1 MKEQRMT
8 IHKVGVAA
16 IAISLSLLSSVPS
29 RAQVACAYD
38 RPCITELFISKSN
51 QLVARIDGSDWD
63 VINVR
68 WSRPGR
74 EGNQTE
80 HPGRNAA
87 VVVFNSTTP
96 GVTYTVVT
104 QGCRKRPLQ
113 SSRCSPWDSASI
125 KAY

>member
-1 MKEQRMT
+1 MT
-8 IHKVGVAA
+8 VQKVGVAA

-38 RPCITELFISKSN
+38 SPCISDLFISTSN
-51 QLVARIDGSDWD
+51 QLVARIDGSEWD

-80 HPGRNAA
+80 HPGRNAE

-96 GVTYTVVT
+96 GVTYTVSA

-113 SSRCSPWDSASI
+113 SSRCSPWDSRSI

>member
-1 MKEQRMT
+1 MT
-8 IHKVGVAA
+8 VQKVGVAA

-38 RPCITELFISKSN
+38 RPCITELYISKSS
-51 QLVARIDGSDWD
+51 QLVARIDGSEWD

-87 VVVFNSTTP
+87 VVVLSSTTP

-104 QGCRKRPLQ
+104 QGCKKRPLQ
-113 SSRCSPWDSASI
+113 SSRCSPWDSSSI